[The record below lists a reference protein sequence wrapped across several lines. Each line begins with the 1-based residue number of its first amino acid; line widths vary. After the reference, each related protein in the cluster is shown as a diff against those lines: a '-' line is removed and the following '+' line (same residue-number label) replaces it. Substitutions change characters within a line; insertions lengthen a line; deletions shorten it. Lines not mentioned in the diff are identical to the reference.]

1 MAERKAQDME
11 NTLKDLLSRRSKG
24 ELSLTDFYAELLSLL
39 RDVADSLRGEL
50 DAGMDEEAIKEQIP
64 LILTILRE
72 QIGGLKNRGR

>member
-11 NTLKDLLSRRSKG
+11 NTLKDLLSRRTKG
-24 ELSLTDFYAELLSLL
+24 EISLTDFYAELLSLL

>member
-1 MAERKAQDME
+1 ME
-11 NTLKDLLSRRSKG
+11 NTLKDLLSRRTKG
-24 ELSLTDFYAELLSLL
+24 EISLTDFYAELLSLL

-50 DAGMDEEAIKEQIP
+50 EAGMDEEAIKEQIP

>member
-24 ELSLTDFYAELLSLL
+24 EISLTDFYAGLLSLL
-39 RDVADSLRGEL
+39 RDVADSLQGEL

>member
-24 ELSLTDFYAELLSLL
+24 EISLTDFYAELLSLL

>member
-11 NTLKDLLSRRSKG
+11 NTLKDLLSRRTKG
-24 ELSLTDFYAELLSLL
+24 EISLTDFYAELLSLL

-50 DAGMDEEAIKEQIP
+50 EAGMDEEAIKEQIP